1 MRLLNRKW
9 VAAASALTLSACVS
23 NAGGDLA
30 SPRPA
35 NASPRAASGIS
46 DTPVVIGSPYSIGG
60 RTYTPVDQTDY
71 DEVGYASWYGNELDR
86 QPTANGEVFRPD
98 GFVSAAHRT
107 LPLPSYVEVTRLDT
121 GRTIL
126 VRINDRGPADPN
138 RLIDLSAAA
147 AEQLGITEI
156 GMAQVRVRRT
166 TPPESE
172 RATLRSGEP
181 ALPRVDT
188 PDSLLEILRER
199 AARLPRPAGYAP
211 RPATSARPAPTPN
224 APAAGAGG
232 FVVQVAAF
240 SDRARATALATR
252 IGARVVS
259 SGNIHRV
266 RYGPFATQAEAAA
279 AVDRARAQGQPGAII
294 QRER

>member
-1 MRLLNRKW
+1 MRLLNRILP
-9 VAAASALTLSACVS
+9 VAATALALTACVS
-23 NAGGDLA
+23 DPGADVA

-35 NASPRAASGIS
+35 GAPSRAASGVS

-60 RTYTPVDQTDY
+60 RSYTPVDQIDY
-71 DEVGYASWYGNELDR
+71 DEVGYASWYGSELAGR
-86 QPTANGEVFRPD
+86 PTANGEAFRPE
-98 GFVSAAHRT
+98 FVTAAHRT

-147 AEQLGITEI
+147 AEQLGISEA
-156 GMAQVRVRRT
+156 GMVQVRVRRT

-172 RATLRSGEP
+172 RATLRAGQP
-181 ALPRVDT
+181 ALPRIDT

-199 AARLPRPAGYAP
+199 AGRLPRPTGYAP
-211 RPATSARPAPTPN
+211 RPGNAERGDSTRPN
-224 APAAGAGG
+224 APVAGAGG
-232 FVVQVAAF
+232 YIVQVAAF
-240 SDRARATALATR
+240 SSRARADALAAR
-252 IGARVVS
+252 LGAQVVS
-259 SGNIHRV
+259 AGNIHRV
-266 RYGPFATQAEAAA
+266 RFGPFATQAEAAA
-279 AVDRARAQGQPGAII
+279 AVDRARSLGQPGAII